1 MAHARA
7 SDLHRCLTELAENT
21 TDRTAA
27 TIRLSLA
34 ADGTAI
40 GLLVGVVLPVRAA
53 NRRCVT
59 CDQAASASLSLSSK

>member
-1 MAHARA
+1 MREPPTYTVA
-7 SDLHRCLTELAENT
+7 SLIWPKTPH
-21 TDRTAA
+21 TAPA

-34 ADGTAI
+34 ADGAAI
-40 GLLVGVVLPVRAA
+40 GLLVGVFLPVRAA